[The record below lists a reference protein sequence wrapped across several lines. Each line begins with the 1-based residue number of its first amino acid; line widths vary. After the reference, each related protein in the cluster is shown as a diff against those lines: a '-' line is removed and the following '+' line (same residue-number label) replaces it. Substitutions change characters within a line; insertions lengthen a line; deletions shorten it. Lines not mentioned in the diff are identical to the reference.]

1 MSWADSIIIGIFRSE
16 FDVGV
21 YNVAIKLAMVSSIV
35 LTAVNSIVA
44 PKLSSSFNNN
54 KTLEFKKIVKDSTKI
69 IFFSAF
75 PIILFLF
82 LFPEFLLSIFGEDF
96 IIGKNALLILLVGQS
111 VSVMSGSVGFILQ
124 MTGKEK
130 IFQNILF
137 LALLVNIGLNIL
149 LIPTYGIL
157 GAAIASTISI
167 VFWNLTSVAYI
178 YKEHQVLTFFNF
190 K

>member
-1 MSWADSIIIGIFRSE
+1 M
-16 FDVGV
+16 
-21 YNVAIKLAMVSSIV
+21 
-35 LTAVNSIVA
+35 
-44 PKLSSSFNNN
+44 
-54 KTLEFKKIVKDSTKI
+54 
-69 IFFSAF
+69 
-75 PIILFLF
+75 
-82 LFPEFLLSIFGEDF
+82 LSIFGEDF
-96 IIGKNALLILLVGQS
+96 IIGKNALLILLIGQS

-167 VFWNLTSVAYI
+167 VFWNLTSVVYI
-178 YKEHQVLTFFNF
+178 YKEYQVLTFFNF